1 MLWIVVLV
9 ILHKDIVALLRYRF
23 RRHFYVIRFSSICMQ
38 DADLVDTSI
47 FIFAYAAANK
57 ECDKGQEKA
66 TTEDAQEYDQLL
78 FIIECRPV

>member
-1 MLWIVVLV
+1 
-9 ILHKDIVALLRYRF
+9 
-23 RRHFYVIRFSSICMQ
+23 MQ

-47 FIFAYAAANK
+47 FIFAYAAADK